1 MAKSQMPASFK
12 HHTHWYDS
20 SLKSIFDSVE
30 MLYTYTSAIYGFS
43 TRLTPEQ
50 AASLISQPG
59 VLFVLSEL
67 KYELHTTQTPE
78 FLGLGQT
85 TEVMPQSDST
95 GDIII
100 RVLDTGVWP

>member
-1 MAKSQMPASFK
+1 MAKSQMLASFE

-20 SLKSIFDSVE
+20 SLKFVSDSVE
-30 MLYTYTSAIYGFS
+30 MLYTYTSDIYCFS

-50 AASLISQPG
+50 AASLSSQPR
-59 VLFVLSEL
+59 VLSVLPEL

-85 TEVMPQSDST
+85 TEVMPQSDSA

-100 RVLDTGVWP
+100 RVLDTGV